1 MGILTQE
8 SRMGEIGVSELTL
21 GILFVKVGFWVVPK
35 IKGLETPLIVDA
47 GVYYWRLS
55 FWKYSPLISWSRPS
69 LH

>member
-8 SRMGEIGVSELTL
+8 SRLGEICVSELTL
-21 GILFVKVGFWVVPK
+21 GILFIIVGFWVVPK

-47 GVYYWRLS
+47 GVYWRLS